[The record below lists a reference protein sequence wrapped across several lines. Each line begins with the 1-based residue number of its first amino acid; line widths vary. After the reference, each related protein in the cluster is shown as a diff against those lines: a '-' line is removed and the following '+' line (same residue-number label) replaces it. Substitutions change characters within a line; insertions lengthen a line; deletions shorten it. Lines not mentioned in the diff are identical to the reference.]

1 MWQSREH
8 QESFLKA
15 GVAESSITYPASIGN
30 NDMTAGIPEWKFG
43 IRPPTALT
51 S

>member
-15 GVAESSITYPASIGN
+15 GVAEPSISHPASIRK
-30 NDMTAGIPEWKFG
+30 DDKTAGIPEREFG
-43 IRPPTALT
+43 IQLPTALT